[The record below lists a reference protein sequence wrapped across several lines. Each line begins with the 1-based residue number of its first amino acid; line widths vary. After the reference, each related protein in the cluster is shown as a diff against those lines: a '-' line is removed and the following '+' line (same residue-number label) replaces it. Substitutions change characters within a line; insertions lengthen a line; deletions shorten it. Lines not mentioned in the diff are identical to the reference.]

1 MYALHGTRPE
11 KFERSKNDAVS
22 DESAASLNELRMS
35 CAFPPQ
41 MTVGIATDELRSN
54 CFSSLVEA

>member
-35 CAFPPQ
+35 RAFPPQ
-41 MTVGIATDELRSN
+41 MTVGIATDRTTKQL
-54 CFSSLVEA
+54 FF